1 MLRVQYILMSFL
13 CCFLLVGCGPAAPD
27 GNYSKLVYS
36 ALLPTEKD
44 KVDVWSEDVLANGV
58 LVKAD
63 KAIFWV
69 DASSRVFALNK
80 QGIAITDSQSGVTG
94 ATPQLLQ
101 NINRALAAAGKKRL
115 NAQGG
120 WKLFKWNDKK

>member
-1 MLRVQYILMSFL
+1 MSFL
-13 CCFLLVGCGPAAPD
+13 CCFLLAGCGPSAPD

-44 KVDVWSEDVLANGV
+44 KVDVWSEDVLDNGV

-63 KAIFWV
+63 QGIFWV

-80 QGIAITDSQSGVTG
+80 EGIAITDSQSGVTD
-94 ATPQLLQ
+94 ATPELLK
-101 NINRALAAAGKKRL
+101 NINRALAAAGKNRL

-120 WKLFKWNDKK
+120 WKLFKWNDKN